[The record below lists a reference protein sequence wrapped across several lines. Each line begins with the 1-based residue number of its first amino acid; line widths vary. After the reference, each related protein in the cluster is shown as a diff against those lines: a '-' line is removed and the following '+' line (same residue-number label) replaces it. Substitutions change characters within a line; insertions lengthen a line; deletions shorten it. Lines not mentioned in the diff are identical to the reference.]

1 MSQLWLTIL
10 TIFGTLLAAYL
21 GYWLT
26 GKPRLY
32 VFSPASTPFQLEPPQ
47 LGAEPIQIRAGQVM
61 VQNAGRRSAT
71 KLEVMAGAGPMP
83 WGYNL
88 VPNIN
93 HQIKTGPRGE
103 WLMEVPYLG
112 PGETITLQILNGPV
126 IDSIRSA
133 EGPARVIDVMHQRA
147 FPKWFRILAAAVMLV
162 GLGTIGFGI
171 LTAIRYTAALAT
183 D

>member
-10 TIFGTLLAAYL
+10 TVLGTLLAAYL

-32 VFSPASTPFQLEPPQ
+32 VFSPASTGFRLDPPQ
-47 LGAEPIQIRAGQVM
+47 AGAQPIPIRAGQIM

-71 KLEVMAGAGPMP
+71 QLEIMAAAGAMP

-93 HQIKTGPRGE
+93 HEIQTGPRGE
-103 WLMEVPYLG
+103 WLMKVPYLG
-112 PGETITLQILNGPV
+112 PGETITLQILNGPN
-126 IDSIRSA
+126 IDSVRSV
-133 EGPARVIDVMHQRA
+133 EGPAKLIDVVHQRV
-147 FPKWFRILAAAVMLV
+147 FPKWFRVLVAAVMLIGV
-162 GLGTIGFGI
+162 GTIGYG
-171 LTAIRYTAALAT
+171 LLALVLYGLR
-183 D
+183 